1 MTVDARPVDPAL
13 EADDQGAGSTR
24 IAELVLAFA
33 LPINGLVLS
42 LPAIVVPLNEAAA
55 ATLVALALTRPA
67 STSIRQIPAAFPLL
81 LAVPALLV
89 LSAFVNRQHDVVRLG
104 HLVVWAALILALAS
118 GRLHG
123 RSVARG
129 LTAGLVVGVAVSS
142 QLIDE
147 SAYEGRLTGI
157 LGDPNTAGFFM
168 LGCGF
173 AAAMWLGTRGRWFLL
188 SVVTVGT
195 VLTLSRTTLA
205 ALAAG
210 LVWVA
215 VSRGRGRLA
224 GVGAAAALMG
234 VVAWLESNVSRV
246 GPFQGRSGSDDLR
259 RAIDL
264 ASQFKASIR
273 PWIGLGPGTA
283 QVEARSEQFFFHSS
297 YLAVR
302 TEGGWLTLCAV
313 LALFA
318 AVALAVMGAR
328 HRSAAWGVGGMLAV
342 LVCAGSLGDVF
353 LELPTAILIGMTA
366 GCLLA
371 REPGAPPDAEAST
384 ASESRTDSVAP
395 AEPR

>member
-13 EADDQGAGSTR
+13 DSDDQAAGATR

-55 ATLVALALTRPA
+55 AALVAVALNRRA
-67 STSIRQIPAAFPLL
+67 STSLRQIPAAFPLL

-89 LSAFVNRQHDVVRLG
+89 LSAFVNRQYDVVRLG
-104 HLVVWAALILALAS
+104 HIIVWAALVLALAS

-173 AAAMWLGTRGRWFLL
+173 AAAMWLGSRGRWFLL

-215 VSRGRGRLA
+215 VARGRGRLA

-234 VVAWLESNVSRV
+234 VVAWLESNVSKV

-264 ASQFKASIR
+264 ALAVQGVDPALDR
-273 PWIGLGPGTA
+273 PRPRYGPGRG
-283 QVEARSEQFFFHSS
+283 RSERFFFHSS

-302 TEGGWLTLCAV
+302 TEGGWLTLLRRPRAV
-313 LALFA
+313 RRRGTGRDGCPAPQCGL
-318 AVALAVMGAR
+318 GCRRHAR
-328 HRSAAWGVGGMLAV
+328 HPGLRG
-342 LVCAGSLGDVF
+342 
-353 LELPTAILIGMTA
+353 
-366 GCLLA
+366 LA
-371 REPGAPPDAEAST
+371 R
-384 ASESRTDSVAP
+384 
-395 AEPR
+395 

>member
-1 MTVDARPVDPAL
+1 
-13 EADDQGAGSTR
+13 
-24 IAELVLAFA
+24 
-33 LPINGLVLS
+33 
-42 LPAIVVPLNEAAA
+42 
-55 ATLVALALTRPA
+55 
-67 STSIRQIPAAFPLL
+67 
-81 LAVPALLV
+81 
-89 LSAFVNRQHDVVRLG
+89 
-104 HLVVWAALILALAS
+104 
-118 GRLHG
+118 
-123 RSVARG
+123 
-129 LTAGLVVGVAVSS
+129 
-142 QLIDE
+142 
-147 SAYEGRLTGI
+147 
-157 LGDPNTAGFFM
+157 M

-215 VSRGRGRLA
+215 VARGRGRLA

-302 TEGGWLTLCAV
+302 TEGGWLTLLRRPGAV
-313 LALFA
+313 RRRGPGRDGCPAPQCGL
-318 AVALAVMGAR
+318 GRRRHAR
-328 HRSAAWGVGGMLAV
+328 RPGLRG
-342 LVCAGSLGDVF
+342 
-353 LELPTAILIGMTA
+353 
-366 GCLLA
+366 LA
-371 REPGAPPDAEAST
+371 R
-384 ASESRTDSVAP
+384 
-395 AEPR
+395 

>member
-13 EADDQGAGSTR
+13 DSDDRAAGATR

-55 ATLVALALTRPA
+55 AALVAVALNRRA
-67 STSIRQIPAAFPLL
+67 STSLRQIPAAFPLL

-89 LSAFVNRQHDVVRLG
+89 LSAFLNRQYDVVRLG
-104 HLVVWAALILALAS
+104 HIIVWAALVLALAS

-188 SVVTVGT
+188 AVVTVGT

-215 VSRGRGRLA
+215 VARGRGRLA

-234 VVAWLESNVSRV
+234 VVAWLESNVSQV

-283 QVEARSEQFFFHSS
+283 QVEARSERFFFHSS

-302 TEGGWLTLCAV
+302 TEGGWLTLLAV

-328 HRSAAWGVGGMLAV
+328 HRSAAWGVGGMLAI

-353 LELPTAILIGMTA
+353 LELPTAILVGMTA

-371 REPGAPPDAEAST
+371 REPEPPPDPETST
-384 ASESRTDSVAP
+384 ARESHSDSVAP
-395 AEPR
+395 AQPR